1 MKKSSKVAE
10 ILTETETLL
19 MDIKE
24 MDKKPELMSVD
35 DVAIVLRDMQDVDIR
50 VDKFKIE
57 D

>member
-1 MKKSSKVAE
+1 MKKSSKVAG
-10 ILTETETLL
+10 ILAETETLL